1 MTLKIRTTEQ
11 ITNTAVLSCV
21 NYVFSD
27 GMHLMFMCNKRQAS
41 DILIKLAM
49 NPIFSKIDD
58 ISVYK
63 RLDTYFIELIPIE
76 PFKIS
81 VSGVLE

>member
-11 ITNTAVLSCV
+11 VTNTVVLNCI

-41 DILIKLAM
+41 DILIKIAM

-63 RLDTYFIELIPIE
+63 RLDTYFIELIPTE

-81 VSGVLE
+81 LSGVLE

>member
-1 MTLKIRTTEQ
+1 MMLKIRTTENV
-11 ITNTAVLSCV
+11 TNTVVLNCT

-58 ISVYK
+58 ITVYK
-63 RLDTYFIELIPIE
+63 RLDTYFIELIPTE

-81 VSGVLE
+81 LSGVLE